1 MTEITSRK
9 NAAVLA
15 ALALHDKR
23 TRDAEELFFTEGRK
37 LYLEGVSMGFVP
49 EKVFVTGTFI
59 ERYPDVEARE
69 TFLVTDEVYRKITD
83 EKAPEGIFA
92 VFKKPV
98 FEKKDKA
105 PTVILEDIQDPGNVG
120 TVLRTA
126 VAFGIG
132 EVITTGCADAF
143 SPKTVR
149 STMGAVFKIP
159 VTAFENIDEAVAYAR
174 EKSDKIIAA
183 TLSHD
188 SITIENADTAFAAV
202 MIGNEGRGLSER
214 AVSLA
219 DERVIIPMSNTE
231 SLNASVAAS
240 IFMYDSMVKRKKYV

>member
-9 NAAVLA
+9 NGEVLD
-15 ALALHDKR
+15 ALALHDKK
-23 TRDAEELFFTEGRK
+23 TRDAEGLFFTEGRK
-37 LYLEGVSMGFVP
+37 LYLEGVSMGFIP
-49 EKVFVTGTFI
+49 ERVFVTRSFF
-59 ERYPDVEARE
+59 EKRPDVEAKE
-69 TFLVTDEVYRKITD
+69 IFLVTDEVYRKITD

-98 FEKKDKA
+98 FEKKEKA

-120 TVLRTA
+120 TVLRGA

-132 EVITTGCADAF
+132 EVITTGCADAY

-149 STMGAVFKIP
+149 STMGAIFKIP
-159 VTAFENIDEAVAYAR
+159 VTSFENIDEAVVYAR

-183 TLSHD
+183 TLSND
-188 SITIENADTAFAAV
+188 SITIGSADTAFSAV

-214 AVSLA
+214 AIALA
-219 DERVIIPMSNTE
+219 DEKVIIPMYNTE

-240 IFMYDSMVKRKKYV
+240 IFMYDSMVKRNV